1 MAERQSASAGI
12 RKKSMEVLVPI
23 LLIAIGGYAALAG
36 VVYLIQGTLLFVP
49 GELRYG
55 DPSSIGLAYEEA
67 RLSTEDG
74 ESLQAWWVPRPDARA
89 TVLFFHGNAGNI
101 TTRLETIRTLHRLG
115 LNTFIIDYRGY
126 GESSGRPTEKGLY
139 RDAETAWRY
148 LISERG
154 LPPGEIV
161 LYGRSLGAAVA
172 IWLAERVPE
181 GALIAESGFTS
192 VPEIGAHHYPYLPVR
207 MLSRMQ
213 FDSLARI
220 GNCRSPALIIHSRDD
235 EIIPFSHGERL
246 FDAAAEPKRFVELAG
261 SHENS
266 FVLSHETYSE
276 AISDFVDAYV
286 AVDRSAEGSQPAQ
299 ERN

>member
-1 MAERQSASAGI
+1 
-12 RKKSMEVLVPI
+12 MEVLVPV
-23 LLIAIGGYAALAG
+23 LLIAIGGYAALTG
-36 VVYLIQGTLLFVP
+36 MVYLMQEKLLFLP
-49 GELRYG
+49 GEARYG
-55 DPSSIGLAYEEA
+55 DPSGIGLTYEEV

-74 ESLQAWWVPRPDARA
+74 ESLQAWWIPRADARG

-126 GESSGRPTEKGLY
+126 GASSGRPTEKGLY
-139 RDAETAWRY
+139 RDAESAWRY
-148 LISERG
+148 LIGERG
-154 LPPGEIV
+154 LPPAEIV

-192 VPEIGAHHYPYLPVR
+192 VPEIGAYHYPYLPVR

-220 GNCRSPALIIHSRDD
+220 GNCRSPVLVIHSRED

-246 FDAAAEPKRFVELAG
+246 FEAAAEPKRFVELSG
-261 SHENS
+261 THENS

-276 AISDFVDAYV
+276 AISDFVDTYV
-286 AVDRSAEGSQPAQ
+286 AVDRSTEGPRAAQ

>member
-1 MAERQSASAGI
+1 MAERQSASARV
-12 RKKSMEVLVPI
+12 RKKRMEVLVPV
-23 LLIAIGGYAALAG
+23 LLIAIGGYAALTG
-36 VVYLIQGTLLFVP
+36 MVYLIQEKLLFLP
-49 GELRYG
+49 GEARYG
-55 DPSSIGLAYEEA
+55 DPSGIGLTYEEI

-74 ESLQAWWVPRPDARA
+74 ESLQAWWIPRSDARG

-126 GESSGRPTEKGLY
+126 GASSGRPTEKGLY
-139 RDAETAWRY
+139 RDAESAWRY
-148 LISERG
+148 LIGERG
-154 LPPGEIV
+154 VPPAEIV

-192 VPEIGAHHYPYLPVR
+192 VPEIGAYHYPYLPVR

-220 GNCRSPALIIHSRDD
+220 GNCRSPVLVIHSRED

-246 FDAAAEPKRFVELAG
+246 FEAAAEPKRFVELSG
-261 SHENS
+261 THENS

-276 AISDFVDAYV
+276 AISDFVDTYV
-286 AVDRSAEGSQPAQ
+286 AVDRSTEGPRAAQ

>member
-1 MAERQSASAGI
+1 
-12 RKKSMEVLVPI
+12 MEVLVPV
-23 LLIAIGGYAALAG
+23 LLIAIGGYAALTG
-36 VVYLIQGTLLFVP
+36 MVYLMQEKLLFLP
-49 GELRYG
+49 GEARYG
-55 DPSSIGLAYEEA
+55 DPSGIGLTYEEV

-74 ESLQAWWVPRPDARA
+74 ESLQAWWIPRSDARG

-126 GESSGRPTEKGLY
+126 GASSGRPTEKGLY
-139 RDAETAWRY
+139 RDAESAWRY
-148 LISERG
+148 LIGERG
-154 LPPGEIV
+154 LPPAEIV

-192 VPEIGAHHYPYLPVR
+192 VPEIGAYHYPYLPVR

-220 GNCRSPALIIHSRDD
+220 GNCRSPVLVIHSRED

-246 FDAAAEPKRFVELAG
+246 FEAAAEPKRFVELSG
-261 SHENS
+261 THENS

-276 AISDFVDAYV
+276 AISDFVDTYV
-286 AVDRSAEGSQPAQ
+286 AVDRSTEGPRAAQ